1 MPKRLDDV
9 CVGDHLDDAR
19 VEAAHKGMVDGLS
32 ATQLALMFRGMS
44 DPSRVRMLS
53 VLRAGEVS
61 VYDIASVVA
70 MTQSA
75 VSHQLAT
82 LRDANLVKFRKDGR
96 KVFYSLQDEH
106 VKEVLDLA
114 IGHAHDSAE

>member
-1 MPKRLDDV
+1 MPKRLGDV
-9 CVGDHLDDAR
+9 CVGRHLDDAR
-19 VEAAHKGMVDGLS
+19 VEAAQEGMVDGLS
-32 ATQLALMFRGMS
+32 ATQLALMFRGIA

-53 VLRAGEVS
+53 VMRAGEIS
-61 VYDIASVVA
+61 VYDIANVVA

-106 VKEVLDLA
+106 VKGVLDLA
-114 IGHAHDSAE
+114 LERACDLAE